1 MRCAKKKIAD
11 NRVPAQAA
19 WFDCGVWKL
28 AMWKLSCSCCSTIF
42 LHLIENAPPEPGLKN
57 LFMLFS
63 PPFHHHHHH
72 HQHHHHHHHH
82 ITTNSREKRRSQ
94 PFGSSLLDP
103 SRTPEYSDPAPSL
116 QKNPQNP
123 HPTVS
128 VFQWLLC
135 FHVPSTDYDV
145 ACGSV
150 ISTAPGRPTK
160 VCRAAQDK
168 PAADLVQKNWKAVRK
183 M

>member
-1 MRCAKKKIAD
+1 MHRRSRASKIS
-11 NRVPAQAA
+11 
-19 WFDCGVWKL
+19 
-28 AMWKLSCSCCSTIF
+28 SCSFPLHSTTTTTTTNI
-42 LHLIENAPPEPGLKN
+42 IIIIIII
-57 LFMLFS
+57 
-63 PPFHHHHHH
+63 
-72 HQHHHHHHHH
+72 